1 MTYGIIN
8 NIGNPV
14 ERSKGS
20 KLRCA
25 RVRRSKPGEKKKI
38 VNYDKSI
45 EAQTPHT
52 RTHTTP
58 ARSQAPLY
66 GLPMVRHDRRPPCS
80 LVRHCYY
87 ARGGTGL
94 YYGPLAN
101 QTLGTPSPPP
111 PSRGPHAIGP
121 EPGPPA
127 TGATRAH
134 TRTRGHTDAHT
145 QVRSNVRIYL
155 SSTHA
160 HATKHYPPLSDTHA
174 GAPRSGGGDYYC
186 LPRVARVFFFF

>member
-1 MTYGIIN
+1 
-8 NIGNPV
+8 
-14 ERSKGS
+14 
-20 KLRCA
+20 
-25 RVRRSKPGEKKKI
+25 
-38 VNYDKSI
+38 
-45 EAQTPHT
+45 
-52 RTHTTP
+52 
-58 ARSQAPLY
+58 
-66 GLPMVRHDRRPPCS
+66 MVRHDRRPPCS

-134 TRTRGHTDAHT
+134 THTRSGA
-145 QVRSNVRIYL
+145 RIYL
-155 SSTHA
+155 SGTHA
-160 HATKHYPPLSDTHA
+160 HAATRCAPLPPHTITNVPLL
-174 GAPRSGGGDYYC
+174 GGRRGIWHSRLRRGTTTTTTTTL
-186 LPRVARVFFFF
+186 LPPASF